1 MRTTFKPQ
9 TRGAGVPRLPVESG
23 RTMSAADGTE
33 REALVIAALVI
44 AGYAKAGLALL
55 AL

>member
-1 MRTTFKPQ
+1 MQTTFKQ
-9 TRGAGVPRLPVESG
+9 QAHGAGVPRLPIGSA
-23 RTMSAADGTE
+23 RTMSEADGTE

-44 AGYAKAGLALL
+44 AGYAKAGLALR